1 MSKRQQK
8 CIKEIVTAL
17 ACFLLVLVL
26 NFFLPRLLSGDPIGY
41 LTGMDET
48 AMSESEYLYY
58 YHALHLDEPIGNQF
72 LYYLKSLFDGTLGY
86 SYVKDQSVAS
96 LLFRALPVSLE
107 LMLPA
112 TIISLFLGLVW
123 GLKAGYLNGSK
134 MERGSSFSLLV
145 LNSFPSFALGLI
157 LLICF
162 SFALPLFP
170 YSGLESG
177 AYPQGSFLNFL
188 DHLYHLFLPTL
199 TLVLATLPSR
209 YLLMKN
215 LAKEYRNHPSVRY
228 VESMGLSLIR
238 IRYSYVL
245 RNVMTPYLS
254 SASLAI
260 GTCFAGSA
268 VIENVFSLKGVGSL
282 INEAIHTLDYP
293 LLQGVLFFVTT
304 CVALVVVLFDVVI
317 LFSGR
322 RGSDEA

>member
-8 CIKEIVTAL
+8 ALKEILTAL
-17 ACFLLVLVL
+17 ACLLLVLVI

-41 LTGMDET
+41 LTGMDEET
-48 AMSESEYLYY
+48 MSESEYLFY
-58 YHALHLDEPIGNQF
+58 YHALHLDESLGVQF
-72 LYYLKSLFDGTLGY
+72 FYYLKSLFDGTLGY
-86 SYVKDQSVAS
+86 SYVKDKTVSS
-96 LLFRALPVSLE
+96 LLFKALPVSLE

-112 TIISLFLGLVW
+112 TIISLILGLVW
-123 GLKAGYLNGSK
+123 GLKAGYQNGSK

-145 LNSFPSFALGLI
+145 LNSFPGFAIGLI

-162 SFALPLFP
+162 SFSLPLFP
-170 YSGLESG
+170 YSGLVSG
-177 AYPQGSFLNFL
+177 KYAEGSFLNFL

-228 VESMGLSLIR
+228 AENMGLSLIR
-238 IRYSYVL
+238 VRYSYL
-245 RNVMTPYLS
+245 LKNVMTPYLA
-254 SASLAI
+254 SASIAL

-282 INEAIHTLDYP
+282 LNEAIHTLDYP
-293 LLQGVLFFVTT
+293 LLQGVLFFST
-304 CVALVVVLFDVVI
+304 CCIALVVVIFDVAI
-317 LFSGR
+317 LFIGR
-322 RGSDEA
+322 GKEDEA